1 MTLMENKDKMD
12 NLVVQALES
21 NLAIIRFDLTKR
33 VAFVNDN
40 FAEALGYKREELLG
54 MHHHMFCFDTFVQIE
69 DYELF
74 WNRLF
79 SGKSYQNKIKR
90 KDANGKPIWLEA
102 TYMPVFDEDNKVV
115 AISKIATN
123 VTEREEKVQSLAY
136 EFKEVAQGI
145 NEKSTSGTKNIHL
158 LTESFQSVSEIM
170 DENGEMITTFLAQT
184 DEINSIVTTVKRIAR
199 QTKLLALNAAIE
211 AAHAGEF
218 GKGFNVVA
226 NEVKKLAG
234 DVEDSVVDISNI
246 VDAITN
252 GSHQIKDGA
261 LQIEVNIE
269 NSQDHLNRTIEDF
282 EEIST
287 TSQTLNERSNS
298 FNNLF

>member
-1 MTLMENKDKMD
+1 MKMDHKDSMD
-12 NLVVQALES
+12 NLVVKALES
-21 NLAIIRFDLTKR
+21 NLAIIRFDLNKR

-40 FAEALGYKREELLG
+40 FAKALGYKKEELLA
-54 MHHHMFCFDTFVQIE
+54 MHHQMFCFDTFVQSA

-90 KDANGKPIWLEA
+90 KDVNGNKIWLEA
-102 TYMPVFDEDNKVV
+102 TYMPVFDEENKVV

-123 VTEREEKVQSLAY
+123 VTDREEKVQSLAY
-136 EFKEVAQGI
+136 EFKEVTQRI
-145 NEKSTSGTKNIHL
+145 NEKSSSGTKNIYL
-158 LTESFQSVSEIM
+158 LTESFQSVSEII
-170 DENGEMITTFLAQT
+170 DENAEMINTFLSKT
-184 DEINSIVTTVKRIAR
+184 DEINSIVTTVKSIAR
-199 QTKLLALNAAIE
+199 QTKLLSLNAAIE

-234 DVEDSVVDISNI
+234 DVENSVVDISQI
-246 VDAITN
+246 VDSITN
-252 GSHQIKDGA
+252 GSHRIKDGA
-261 LQIEVNIE
+261 IQIEVNIE

-282 EEIST
+282 EEISS

-298 FNNLF
+298 FSDLF

>member
-1 MTLMENKDKMD
+1 MTLMENKDSMD
-12 NLVVQALES
+12 KLVVQALES
-21 NLAIIRFDLTKR
+21 NLAIIRFDLNKR

-40 FAEALGYKREELLG
+40 FAKALGYKREELLG
-54 MHHHMFCFDTFVQIE
+54 MHHQMLCFDTFVQST

-90 KDANGKPIWLEA
+90 KDASGNSIWLEA
-102 TYMPVFDEDNKVV
+102 TYMPVFDEENKVV

-123 VTEREEKVQSLAY
+123 VTDREDNVQSLVY
-136 EFKEVAQGI
+136 EFKEVAQRI
-145 NEKSTSGTKNIHL
+145 NEKSTSGTKNIYL
-158 LTESFQSVSEIM
+158 LTESFQTVSEIM
-170 DENGEMITTFLAQT
+170 DENAEMINTFLSQT
-184 DEINSIVTTVKRIAR
+184 NEINSIVTTVKSIAR
-199 QTKLLALNAAIE
+199 QTKLLSLNAAIE

-234 DVEDSVVDISNI
+234 DVENSVVDISQI
-246 VDAITN
+246 VDSITN
-252 GSHQIKDGA
+252 GSHRIKDGA
-261 LQIEVNIE
+261 IQIEVNIE

-282 EEIST
+282 EEISS

-298 FNNLF
+298 FSDLF

>member
-54 MHHHMFCFDTFVQIE
+54 MHHHMFCFDTFVQSE

-90 KDANGKPIWLEA
+90 KDANGKPIWLEV

-170 DENGEMITTFLAQT
+170 DKNGEMITTFLAQT

-282 EEIST
+282 EEISS
-287 TSQTLNERSNS
+287 TSQILNERSNS